1 MRMNNKR
8 KSKSVSALL
17 IASLTI
23 WTSFVSSS
31 LWSANLVLNGGTF
44 YGDITSDGKGGFVLS
59 GDAVV
64 MDGAKI
70 DVKGKGDVKVK
81 TRVFSETG
89 KSGLKVA
96 NDISVQASHAHIK
109 DSQIIA
115 GKNLEVKAEQD
126 LYVESSQ
133 LTAADGTASLSG
145 QTVTMPS
152 GRETREWSESHTDTG
167 FLGLTSSTSVHREKH
182 DTATPTLIEANS
194 VYIKAETL
202 ATETTQIK
210 ASQGI
215 RFEARQWLNYPAQNH
230 HCISNEDRDSGW
242 FSSSHRNHGHCRTE
256 TVHTS
261 LNPGAGK
268 LIPNIQKVGAT
279 VGIQP
284 GQSLDQALDQ
294 LVSTYPDLLWIKKLR
309 NQHHVQW
316 QTIEN
321 NYRGWDNETSGIS
334 PLLGVIVSA
343 VVTVATQG
351 VGASLLPAAMSIN
364 LIATN
369 AANAA
374 FSTLLPK
381 ARWIWPITVGI
392 SARR

>member
-215 RFEARQWLNYPAQNH
+215 RFEARQWLNY
-230 HCISNEDRDSGW
+230 
-242 FSSSHRNHGHCRTE
+242 
-256 TVHTS
+256 
-261 LNPGAGK
+261 
-268 LIPNIQKVGAT
+268 
-279 VGIQP
+279 
-284 GQSLDQALDQ
+284 
-294 LVSTYPDLLWIKKLR
+294 
-309 NQHHVQW
+309 
-316 QTIEN
+316 
-321 NYRGWDNETSGIS
+321 
-334 PLLGVIVSA
+334 
-343 VVTVATQG
+343 
-351 VGASLLPAAMSIN
+351 
-364 LIATN
+364 
-369 AANAA
+369 
-374 FSTLLPK
+374 STL
-381 ARWIWPITVGI
+381 R
-392 SARR
+392 